1 MDYGRGKPCLVP
13 LQAVQDIAVQF
24 TWKFIDSSQAFAHQ
38 GWLGGL
44 LARPLS
50 GGPKSQCPHRFPS
63 QSCTRMSASGRRAK
77 HSICP
82 QGLLTTRTTSLT
94 ILPVER
100 GAAGTRPA
108 AAAAPS
114 RPTLFSERWQNGRP
128 TKMTSGVC
136 PSRLLLSVVCAW
148 WLALDECRIK
158 ERQRQ
163 DGLF

>member
-136 PSRLLLSVVCAW
+136 PSSLLLSVVCAW
-148 WLALDECRIK
+148 
-158 ERQRQ
+158 
-163 DGLF
+163 